1 MSQSIVVLTTV
12 SSEEEGGV
20 IAKVLVEEQLA
31 ACVNMIPKVKSF
43 YIYEGSFCEDQEV
56 QLLIKTN
63 SENFIALE
71 KMIKEL
77 HSYTLPEIIA
87 IPIVQASKEYLSWID
102 QNS

>member
-12 SSEEEGGV
+12 SSEEEGSV

-31 ACVNMIPKVKSF
+31 ACVNMIPKVRSF
-43 YIYEGSFCEDQEV
+43 YIFEGTFCEDMEV

-63 SENFIALE
+63 SENFAALE

-77 HSYTLPEIIA
+77 HSYSLPEIIA
-87 IPIVQASKEYLSWID
+87 IPIVQASKEYLHWID